1 MPSIAKMVALMA
13 TQARRES
20 PSRADE
26 HTATKS
32 LPV

>member
-1 MPSIAKMVALMA
+1 VEPSIAKMVALMA

-26 HTATKS
+26 HTRN
-32 LPV
+32 